1 MPNLSARLHNHKNP
15 PLQQPRINKLLNSH
29 FLNLIPNLS
38 IECRIVT
45 QYIARLAE
53 QLASASLTEH
63 SPRIVKR

>member
-1 MPNLSARLHNHKNP
+1 MPNVAGALHNHKNP
-15 PLQQPRINKLLNSH
+15 PHWQPWINKLLNSY

-53 QLASASLTEH
+53 QLASAPLTEH